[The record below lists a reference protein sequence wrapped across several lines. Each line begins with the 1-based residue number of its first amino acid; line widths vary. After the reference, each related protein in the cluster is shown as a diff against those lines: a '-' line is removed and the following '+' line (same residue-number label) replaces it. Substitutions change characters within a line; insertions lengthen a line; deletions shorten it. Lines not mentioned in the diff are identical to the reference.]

1 MPRLAGMAE
10 TPPPSSIP
18 EPQAG
23 TGLAWLR
30 KHQHALFWAGLA
42 AVFAI
47 NALANT
53 AVLQLEHAR
62 LGRDTA
68 PWQIAT
74 WEWTSAVLFML
85 LVPAVV
91 AMERRFPLVWTG
103 LGRGLAAHAA
113 GSALFSLAHVLGMVL
128 LREAVY
134 ALNGLDYSFGEWPR
148 ELVYEY
154 LKDSRVYLVLLLAAH
169 LVGLWARRSQGEAHW
184 LAPREDV
191 PAPESAAPAPTSF
204 LVRKLGREFL
214 VPAAEIEHA
223 VAAGNYVNLHV
234 RGKDYP
240 LRVTIAALEGQ
251 LDPALFMRVHRG
263 VIVNLGQVARIEP
276 LDSGE
281 ARVYVRNGAV
291 LPCSRRYRKEL
302 RERRR
307 DPSGAER

>member
-1 MPRLAGMAE
+1 MPRLTDMAE
-10 TPPPSSIP
+10 TELPPSIP
-18 EPQAG
+18 ESDTG
-23 TGLAWLR
+23 TRLAWLR
-30 KHQHALFWAGLA
+30 RHTSALFWAGLA

-47 NALANT
+47 NALVNT

-74 WEWTSAVLFML
+74 WEWSSALLFML

-91 AMERRFPLVWTG
+91 GLERRFPLVWTS
-103 LGRGLAAHAA
+103 LGRALAAHFA
-113 GSALFSLAHVLGMVL
+113 GSLLFSLAHVAGMVL

-134 ALNGLDYSFGEWPR
+134 ALNGRDYSFGDWPR

-154 LKDSRVYLVLLLAAH
+154 LKDGRVYLALLLAAH
-169 LVGLWARRSQGEAHW
+169 LVGLWVRRSQGEAHW

-191 PAPESAAPAPTSF
+191 SATEAAAPAATSF

-214 VPAAEIEHA
+214 VPAAEIEYA

-240 LRVTIAALEGQ
+240 LRITIAALEEQ

-263 VIVNLGQVARIEP
+263 VIVNIGHVARVEP

-281 ARVYVRNGAV
+281 ARVHVRDGAV

-302 RERRR
+302 RERVR
-307 DPSGAER
+307 DLPG

>member
-1 MPRLAGMAE
+1 MAE
-10 TPPPSSIP
+10 TALPPSLP
-18 EPQAG
+18 EPGNGAR
-23 TGLAWLR
+23 LAWLR
-30 KHQHALFWAGLA
+30 RHTHVLLWAGLA

-68 PWQIAT
+68 PWQIAA
-74 WEWTSAVLFML
+74 WEWSSAVMFML

-91 AMERRFPLVWTG
+91 AMERRFPLAWTG

-113 GSALFSLAHVLGMVL
+113 GSVLFSLAHVVGMVL

-134 ALNGLDYSFGEWPR
+134 ALNGSDYSFGDWPR

-154 LKDSRVYLVLLLAAH
+154 LKDGRVYLVLLLAAH
-169 LVGLWARRSQGEAHW
+169 LVGLWVRRSQGEAHW

-191 PAPESAAPAPTSF
+191 PAAEAAAPAPTSF

-223 VAAGNYVNLHV
+223 VAAGNYANLHV

-240 LRVTIAALEGQ
+240 LRVTIAALEEQ

-263 VIVNLGQVARIEP
+263 VIVNLGQVVRVEP

-281 ARVYVRNGAV
+281 ARVHVRNGAV

-302 RERRR
+302 RERFRE
-307 DPSGAER
+307 PSPP